1 MTEFLNVEIKAGEPV
16 KTGDHTVTPFAQSVT
31 FTIPGWTGGLIWN
44 RPVSVLVESP
54 DGKEEV
60 LPVVD
65 VTRQAQFG
73 LAGAA
78 IGAVAITW
86 MITRII
92 RKFR

>member
-1 MTEFLNVEIKAGEPV
+1 MTEFLSVEINAGEPV
-16 KTGDHTVTPFAQSVT
+16 QAGGYTITPFAQSVK
-31 FTIPGWTGGLIWN
+31 FTVPGWLGGLIWN

-54 DGKEEV
+54 DGEEGV

-78 IGAVAITW
+78 LGVIVITW
-86 MITRII
+86 MLTRIVQ
-92 RKFR
+92 KSK